1 MPDALIV
8 DDDDDHSGHGDDQWE
23 AAMPLPQ
30 TVNGGNGK
38 SVARPSTA
46 RITGRGTVHS
56 SSSSGVGGGG
66 EMRPMTAGTTRP
78 DGGGGGGGGVG
89 GGVGGGGGGG
99 AGGTR
104 SRPFSASIVVSSAS
118 TTRLVCLLRNSVLPR
133 TWFLGIGAARP
144 TGPVIAIGTSVT
156 SDQLLGSF
164 LRAISP
170 LHVRLMG
177 HHSVGCFIC
186 HMALCSTMK
195 PMVGVQQDVI
205 GGFV

>member
-1 MPDALIV
+1 MPGGREMPDALIV
-8 DDDDDHSGHGDDQWE
+8 DDDDHSGHGDDQWE

-66 EMRPMTAGTTRP
+66 EVRPMTAGTTRP

-89 GGVGGGGGGG
+89 GGVGGGGG

-144 TGPVIAIGTSVT
+144 TGPVIAIGTGVT
-156 SDQLLGSF
+156 SDQ
-164 LRAISP
+164 
-170 LHVRLMG
+170 
-177 HHSVGCFIC
+177 
-186 HMALCSTMK
+186 
-195 PMVGVQQDVI
+195 
-205 GGFV
+205 